1 MHDEPNYW
9 QTSVY
14 PRWRGEHDFICPAE
28 SVKFGLSPLAR
39 GTRQAYCEYFS
50 VCRFIPAAA
59 GNTISG
65 LCCGPLISVYPR
77 WRGEHMGA
85 RVIAFSNCGLSPLAR
100 GTLSDSVTCATNR
113 RFIPAGAGNTIL
125 LAYSIIPEPVY
136 PRWRGEHVT
145 RRTRK
150 NGKYGLS
157 PLARG
162 TRSPNVTKPTHVR
175 FIPAGAGNTH
185 QGEGWRRYQAV
196 YPRWRG
202 EHGRRSQR
210 HSSAHGLSPLAR
222 GTPKRGNKR
231 AQHGRFI
238 PAGAGNTTAGY
249 YFFASSTVYP
259 RWRGE
264 H

>member
-175 FIPAGAGNTH
+175 FIPAGAGNTL
-185 QGEGWRRYQAV
+185 YSV
-196 YPRWRG
+196 STSP
-202 EHGRRSQR
+202 GR
-210 HSSAHGLSPLAR
+210 
-222 GTPKRGNKR
+222 
-231 AQHGRFI
+231 
-238 PAGAGNTTAGY
+238 
-249 YFFASSTVYP
+249 TVYP

-264 H
+264 HVS

>member
-77 WRGEHMGA
+77 WRGEHAPGRGLEA
-85 RVIAFSNCGLSPLAR
+85 LSGGLSPLAR
-100 GTLSDSVTCATNR
+100 GTRPPQPAPQQRT
-113 RFIPAGAGNTIL
+113 RFIPAGAGNT
-125 LAYSIIPEPVY
+125 AAAAS
-136 PRWRGEHVT
+136 
-145 RRTRK
+145 
-150 NGKYGLS
+150 
-157 PLARG
+157 
-162 TRSPNVTKPTHVR
+162 
-175 FIPAGAGNTH
+175 AGAAKT
-185 QGEGWRRYQAV
+185 V

-202 EHGRRSQR
+202 EHGLEP
-210 HSSAHGLSPLAR
+210 A
-222 GTPKRGNKR
+222 TKRL
-231 AQHGRFI
+231 
-238 PAGAGNTTAGY
+238 
-249 YFFASSTVYP
+249 
-259 RWRGE
+259 
-264 H
+264 